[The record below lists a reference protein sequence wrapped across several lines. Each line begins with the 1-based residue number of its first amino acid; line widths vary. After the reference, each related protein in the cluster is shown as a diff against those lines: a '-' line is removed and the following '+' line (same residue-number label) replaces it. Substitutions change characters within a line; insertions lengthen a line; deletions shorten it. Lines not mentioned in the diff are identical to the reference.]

1 MKLTLLLLVYFGK
14 PTFKGALPPPT
25 EQCILERTTRMNRF
39 FLVIQKLFF
48 FLVIQ
53 KHTMQAVYSRTND
66 SNEPVLFSDSK
77 AFFFFSDSKA
87 YDASS
92 VFSNERLE

>member
-1 MKLTLLLLVYFGK
+1 MKAGSEANTSSSGVFGGFGK

-39 FLVIQKLFF
+39 FLVNQKHF

-53 KHTMQAVYSRTND
+53 KHTTQAVYSRTND
-66 SNEPVLFSDSK
+66 SNEPVIFSESK
-77 AFFFFSDSKA
+77 AFF
-87 YDASS
+87 
-92 VFSNERLE
+92 